1 MFVTRETIGII
12 WAVCLRLCVRLN
24 QDGWIGQFV
33 WELPPTPTPSQT
45 PQLLTCLLNEKS
57 WTSFPF
63 QPHTGSTIFCNF
75 FTFSLQ
81 LHIHPAREHSS
92 GVAWVTKTRPH
103 QEAFCTIWPEISR
116 RLASQNSRQPTNIW
130 QMRPLCCLPALRCF
144 LSSPSCFKYQITN
157 IKQNQQQIT
166 NKQMRS
172 SFRLPALEYLTY
184 LFYLPALCYF
194 LFSASCFKYQITNK
208 TITHGRQTESCLSI
222 CSQIFHLSFLFSCS
236 PFFSRLYHCGYHR

>member
-1 MFVTRETIGII
+1 MFVTTETIGII
-12 WAVCLRLCVRLN
+12 WAVCLRLCMRLN

-33 WELPPTPTPSQT
+33 WELPPSPLLPNSSAAHLS
-45 PQLLTCLLNEKS
+45 PQWES
-57 WTSFPF
+57 WTSSPF

-92 GVAWVTKTRPH
+92 GVASVTKTRPH
-103 QEAFCTIWPEISR
+103 EEAFCTIWPEISR

-157 IKQNQQQIT
+157 KTNNKLPT
-166 NKQMRS
+166 NKWGVPFVYLLSNIWHIFSIYLLTALFQA
-172 SFRLPALEYLTY
+172 LP
-184 LFYLPALCYF
+184 LC
-194 LFSASCFKYQITNK
+194 
-208 TITHGRQTESCLSI
+208 
-222 CSQIFHLSFLFSCS
+222 
-236 PFFSRLYHCGYHR
+236 HCGFHR